1 MENNRILRG
10 LKMLENGI
18 EFGRAL
24 MSGVS
29 ALVKKLPCPFYHV
42 RTQWEDC
49 ERGSGLSPVTIAA
62 GALALDFSPQNCKKE
77 VWVVCKPA
85 SWWYVC
91 PSLKELGQVVLNL
104 RRRQSRESLE
114 VWLLEQGRRGWVRR
128 PVLGNT
134 GSRFGMEEEIW
145 AP

>member
-42 RTQWEDC
+42 KTHEKEAGPEQTPN
-49 ERGSGLSPVTIAA
+49 LPV
-62 GALALDFSPQNCKKE
+62 P
-77 VWVVCKPA
+77 
-85 SWWYVC
+85 
-91 PSLKELGQVVLNL
+91 
-104 RRRQSRESLE
+104 
-114 VWLLEQGRRGWVRR
+114 
-128 PVLGNT
+128 
-134 GSRFGMEEEIW
+134 
-145 AP
+145 